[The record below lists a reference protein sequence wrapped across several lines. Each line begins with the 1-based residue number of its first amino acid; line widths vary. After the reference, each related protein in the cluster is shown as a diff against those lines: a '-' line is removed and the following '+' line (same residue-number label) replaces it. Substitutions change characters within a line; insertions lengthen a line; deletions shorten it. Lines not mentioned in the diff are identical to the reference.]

1 MHTLD
6 ADVVVIHQYLKDQ
19 DQFEIPPVTRGTLMF
34 PDSLGK
40 PHRSSIL
47 WRFVGLPESVF
58 ESDVRQNLLFLDTV
72 PGGFAVREEIA
83 SAAVLILRTVEPD
96 EVVGLVFVN
105 YRTKREFQDEDIQA
119 MNALASSAA
128 IAIRTARE
136 RERAQRSVTR
146 LERELAAVGAAPK
159 AILAGRGTMSP
170 QTVLD
175 LLLKEAVEIT
185 AAEAG
190 VVLWRHRSEFEV
202 RSETPLRGLSKNL
215 RIAGTD
221 EIIKTILTARRT
233 VVFSDVTSARAASTR
248 PIVSAAVR
256 SQLLAPMFDND
267 VLLGVIVLE
276 HSSIAKFSEED
287 RRFLDALTVQGLI
300 VLNAIDMYDQLQR
313 QIMPQRALTTI
324 ATRIQDT
331 SQSLDTALR
340 LLLTGV
346 TAEPGIAFSRAML
359 LTFDEAGT
367 ELRGR
372 LASGALTREAAEY
385 SWKNIERKLQ
395 GVAPEN
401 ALSALL
407 DEAEQAG
414 REAPGRRPIDPLTDR
429 VQRITFKADSL
440 LGAMG
445 AAIRSGRPQQVASD
459 QADPWRALL
468 ADTSPYTFACCPLVW
483 QEEKLGVLVVDDRFL
498 PRERARIEESR
509 LVNLVSFAD
518 MISLVILNAKLRDRS
533 QAEAFRDL
541 EHQLRSPLHTAS
553 AIVNDLATAPEGE
566 FRKKCET
573 LQRVLAKA
581 RRVSGSIRLYAE
593 SAGNQSIHLR
603 DLVRLRAKMVS
614 DMLGDAIHE
623 GELQR
628 DDLLLSVD
636 GLSLAAFESV
646 AVEFDRILLEQVFGN
661 IFDNV
666 FKYAAQG
673 TEVRVRA
680 GQSEGGVT
688 LAIENVAFLTED
700 EAQRSME
707 RGFRGDVAEEVTGE
721 GSGLG
726 LWIVDHIMQAH
737 SGSARLRVEDGNRVI
752 TELFFREVVSDAH
765 RNR

>member
-1 MHTLD
+1 
-6 ADVVVIHQYLKDQ
+6 
-19 DQFEIPPVTRGTLMF
+19 
-34 PDSLGK
+34 
-40 PHRSSIL
+40 
-47 WRFVGLPESVF
+47 
-58 ESDVRQNLLFLDTV
+58 
-72 PGGFAVREEIA
+72 
-83 SAAVLILRTVEPD
+83 
-96 EVVGLVFVN
+96 
-105 YRTKREFQDEDIQA
+105 

-175 LLLKEAVEIT
+175 LLLKDAVEIT

-202 RSETPLRGLSKNL
+202 RSATPVRGLSENL
-215 RIAGTD
+215 RIAGSD
-221 EIIKTILTARRT
+221 KIIKTILAARRT
-233 VVFSDVTSARAASTR
+233 LLFSDVISARASSTR
-248 PIVSAAVR
+248 PIISAAAR
-256 SQLLAPMFDND
+256 SQLLAPIFDND
-267 VLLGVIVLE
+267 ILLGVIVLE
-276 HSSIAKFSEED
+276 HSAFAKFSDED

-300 VLNAIDMYDQLQR
+300 VLNTIDMYDQLQR

-346 TAEPGIAFSRAML
+346 TAEQGVAFSRAML
-359 LTFDEAGT
+359 LTFDAAGT

-372 LASGALTREAAEY
+372 IAIGAVTRDDAEADWE
-385 SWKNIERKLQ
+385 IIRGKLQ

-401 ALSALL
+401 GLFVLL

-414 REAPGRRPIDPLTDR
+414 REVPGKRPIDPLTDR
-429 VQRITFKADSL
+429 LQRVSFKADSL
-440 LGAMG
+440 AGAVG
-445 AAIRSGRPQQVASD
+445 AAIRSGRHQQVASD
-459 QADPWRALL
+459 QEDPWRALL
-468 ADTSPYTFACCPLVW
+468 AVGGDTSPYTFACCPLVW
-483 QEEKLGVLVVDDRFL
+483 QEEKIGVLVVDDRFL
-498 PRERARIEESR
+498 TRERDRIEESR
-509 LVNLVSFAD
+509 LVNLVSFVD

-541 EHQLRSPLHTAS
+541 EHQLRSPLHTAGR
-553 AIVNDLATAPEGE
+553 IVNHLAGANQEDL
-566 FRKKCET
+566 RKNSDI

-581 RRVSGSIRLYAE
+581 RRVSRSVRLYAE
-593 SAGNQSIHLR
+593 LAGNQPIRLR
-603 DLVRLRAKMVS
+603 ELVRLRAQMVS

-623 GELQR
+623 AELQR
-628 DDLLLSVD
+628 DNLLLRID
-636 GLSLAAFESV
+636 DLSLAAFEVV
-646 AVEFDRILLEQVFGN
+646 AVEFDRVLLEQVFGN

-666 FKYAAQG
+666 FKYAVG
-673 TEVRVRA
+673 NTEVRVRA
-680 GQSEGGVT
+680 GQSERGVT
-688 LAIENVAFLTED
+688 LAIENIALLTKD

-737 SGSARLRVEDGNRVI
+737 FGSARLRVEDGNRVI
-752 TELFFREVVSDAH
+752 TELFFREVSSDAH
-765 RNR
+765 RNS